1 MGVRNR
7 NEESVRSIH
16 LLVKLFQSVLG
27 KVDFVEYKIHVLLSM
42 LDIHPEDVDWE
53 TKLSKVITTLDQSFR
68 RVVFPFAEME
78 P

>member
-53 TKLSKVITTLDQSFR
+53 TKLSEVS
-68 RVVFPFAEME
+68 
-78 P
+78 